1 MSQGSDRFVGVG
13 ERRSFMKNTIATA
26 GLMALGLFTIT
37 VHENQVEIIKQ
48 QEAHI
53 NSLETN
59 LEERDQYVS
68 ELNKT
73 TEKLSVQ
80 LSQANKKVEELEKEN
95 KELQDRLDSF
105 IKLEATAY
113 TPFCDT
119 GCQGVTA
126 SGHNVANTKT
136 IDGKRVVA
144 VDPNLIPLGTVM
156 EVHTADQSFEA
167 IALDTGGDIQ
177 GHRLDV
183 LFLAKSKANK
193 FGRQDVYVEIKGHI
207 EDFRSL

>member
-1 MSQGSDRFVGVG
+1 LSQILDRVVGVG
-13 ERRSFMKNTIATA
+13 ERRSFMKNIIATA

-53 NSLETN
+53 SSLETT
-59 LEERDQYVS
+59 LEERDQLVS

-73 TEKLSVQ
+73 TEELNVKLSK
-80 LSQANKKVEELEKEN
+80 ANERVEELEN
-95 KELQDRLDSF
+95 KLDSL
-105 IKLEATAY
+105 IRLEATAY

-119 GCQGVTA
+119 GCQGVTT
-126 SGHNVANTKT
+126 SGHNVANTRT

-156 EVHTADQSFEA
+156 EVHTSDQSFEA
-167 IALDTGGDIQ
+167 IALDTGGDIE

-183 LFLAKSKANK
+183 LFLAKSKANN